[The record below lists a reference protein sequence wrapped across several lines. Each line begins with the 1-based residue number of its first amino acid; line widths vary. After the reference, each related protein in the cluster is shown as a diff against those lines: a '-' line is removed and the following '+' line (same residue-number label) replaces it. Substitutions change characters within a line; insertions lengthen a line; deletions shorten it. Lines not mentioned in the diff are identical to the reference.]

1 MLKYLNHRDATL
13 LLNLQLMNIKALEEY
28 FVEQATALYDTEEA
42 RSLFYMITAQLQ
54 GWGRGYILINGT
66 KEVDANQLDK
76 YEEILLELK
85 TGKPLQYIFEE
96 TIFYGLKFNV
106 SPAVL
111 IPRPETEEL
120 VDWILQTV
128 GVKQQKPTNILDI
141 GTGSGCIAISL
152 KKHLNTNNVSALE
165 VSADALIVA
174 EKNAVL
180 NNVII
185 NFINQDIL
193 TYSGDENYDLIVSN
207 PPYIKEDERAD
218 MHQNVLDHEPH
229 LALFVATERPL
240 LFYEAIADFAIKHL
254 RQEGNLFFEI
264 NEYLGKETITM
275 LENKGFN
282 KIILKKDMQGK
293 DRMICCSL

>member
-1 MLKYLNHRDATL
+1 
-13 LLNLQLMNIKALEEY
+13 MNIKALEEY
-28 FVEQATALYDTEEA
+28 FVEQATALYDVDEA

-76 YEEILLELK
+76 YKEILLELK

-96 TIFYGLKFNV
+96 TIFYGLKFKV

-152 KKHLNTNNVSALE
+152 KKYLNTNNVSALD

-193 TYSGDENYDLIVSN
+193 TYSGDEHYDLIVSN

-229 LALFVATERPL
+229 LALFVATEQPL

-254 RQEGNLFFEI
+254 RQDGNLFFEI
-264 NEYLGKETITM
+264 NEYLGKETVAM

>member
-1 MLKYLNHRDATL
+1 
-13 LLNLQLMNIKALEEY
+13 
-28 FVEQATALYDTEEA
+28 
-42 RSLFYMITAQLQ
+42 
-54 GWGRGYILINGT
+54 
-66 KEVDANQLDK
+66 
-76 YEEILLELK
+76 
-85 TGKPLQYIFEE
+85 
-96 TIFYGLKFNV
+96 
-106 SPAVL
+106 
-111 IPRPETEEL
+111 EL

-128 GVKQQKPTNILDI
+128 GVTQQKPTNILDI

-152 KKHLNTNNVSALE
+152 KKHLNTNNVSALD

-254 RQEGNLFFEI
+254 RQDGNLFFEI
-264 NEYLGKETITM
+264 NEYLGKETVAM
-275 LENKGFN
+275 LEDKGFN